1 MKQGLIIN
9 EPLMNAAKE
18 LNETEFKEFFVNAY
32 YYATNNIVPTFESQG
47 AKMLFS
53 VYKPFI
59 DSNNKKY
66 QEKVQNSKTKLFREI
81 NPNKDKES

>member
-32 YYATNNIVPTFESQG
+32 YYATNNIVPIFESQN
-47 AKMLFS
+47 AKMLFKL
-53 VYKPFI
+53 YRPFI

-66 QEKVQNSKTKLFREI
+66 QEKVNSTKLFREI
-81 NPNKDKES
+81 NPNKDKED

>member
-1 MKQGLIIN
+1 
-9 EPLMNAAKE
+9 MNAAKE

-66 QEKVQNSKTKLFREI
+66 QEKVNRTKLFREI
-81 NPNKDKES
+81 NPNKDKEA